1 MDMKHNE
8 LIEELSKLTLQEKS
22 LKRNLDVCYYDS
34 KKREKLFKEIDET
47 KNKIKKIKF
56 KIRLERE
63 IKNEKFR

>member
-1 MDMKHNE
+1 MNMKHNE

-34 KKREKLFKEIDET
+34 KKREKLFKEIDEV
-47 KNKIKKIKF
+47 KKKIKKIKF

-63 IKNEKFR
+63 MKNNEK

>member
-34 KKREKLFKEIDET
+34 KKREKLFKEIDKVKKE
-47 KNKIKKIKF
+47 IKKIKF

-63 IKNEKFR
+63 MKNNEK